1 MEKKEFISLIEE
13 QVKLGNISK
22 SDLLSIVNDGKSV
35 NQNVIQDEN
44 LSLSERENH
53 SKNLINTFYAIGGI
67 IAVVG
72 VIVLVVQNWQE
83 IGFVGRILSTLGISL
98 LTYISGLV
106 LRNSEH
112 RVVSGIMFIISAVLV
127 PISAIVLA
135 KEAEIDFGFGAQL
148 VTSLVAL
155 VIFAYAMF
163 VNRRNIL
170 FLISLGF
177 ASWAYYSFVF
187 KMLDLLDFSSGNN
200 EDILK
205 WATMLLGISFV
216 FLAYGYKKIMSVRD
230 IDDELEQ
237 IRVQGVIY
245 GLGTLAILSS
255 GISFGGFF
263 DLIFI
268 ALIFGAFYGSVFLKS
283 RAMLILGAL
292 FLVGHIIKLTSKY
305 FFDSIGWA
313 VSLIFVGFLVIG
325 IGYLTFYLNRRFI
338 SNK

>member
-22 SDLLSIVNDGKSV
+22 SDLLNIVNDGKSV

-44 LSLSERENH
+44 LSLSEREDH

-135 KEAEIDFGFGAQL
+135 KEAEITFGFGAQL

-163 VNRRNIL
+163 VSRRNIL

-177 ASWAYYSFVF
+177 ASWAYYSFIF
-187 KMLDLLDFSSGNN
+187 KILNFSYNDDT
-200 EDILK
+200 DILK

-230 IDDELEQ
+230 IDDESEQ
-237 IRVQGVIY
+237 RRVQGVIY

-338 SNK
+338 SKS